1 MLSACLG
8 EGGGGRNRFRRPQGL
23 LYRGWS
29 WRLGGETHEDVEF
42 YSLVDKPGMGQ
53 ATRFK
58 DLDGF
63 TDATAFT
70 LDYARPVRSTDV
82 FQDFV
87 KHRVDRA
94 FTAWFTQTLGG
105 HAP

>member
-70 LDYARPVRSTDV
+70 LDYAQYGRFSRFRKAS
-82 FQDFV
+82 
-87 KHRVDRA
+87 
-94 FTAWFTQTLGG
+94 G
-105 HAP
+105 